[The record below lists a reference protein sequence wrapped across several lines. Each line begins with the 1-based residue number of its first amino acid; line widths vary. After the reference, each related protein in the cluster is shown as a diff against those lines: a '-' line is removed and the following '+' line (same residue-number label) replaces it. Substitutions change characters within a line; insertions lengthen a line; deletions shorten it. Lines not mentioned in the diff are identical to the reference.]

1 MWFAISSGLPSA
13 KFLASHRTS
22 ITPEVVK
29 FGKLHYTEEVHIES
43 QAEVKRKL
51 EEARAVREQ
60 QIWQERYNEGY
71 AKGYAEGQAEVDQL
85 RVEGDRLRAEV
96 DQLRAKAF
104 VAELDGRPGL

>member
-1 MWFAISSGLPSA
+1 MWFAISSGLPSS

-29 FGKLHYTEEVHIES
+29 FGKPHYTEEVHIES

-51 EEARAVREQ
+51 EEARAEC
-60 QIWQERYNEGY
+60 YDEGY

-85 RVEGDRLRAEV
+85 RAEVDRLRAEV
-96 DQLRAKAF
+96 DRLQAKAF